1 MGHLMKNSPEVL
13 ILLFIV
19 ITFLQSGVDKII
31 DWKGQVG
38 WLKGHFEKT
47 FMGSMVPLSLGIIMI
62 AEVAAGVLAI
72 MGIYQLIVHDEVQ
85 MALYAALLAAVT
97 LLFLLF
103 GQRIAKDY
111 AGASTIVIYFIVV
124 VFGVWLLANRF

>member
-1 MGHLMKNSPEVL
+1 LLHIH

-72 MGIYQLIVHDEVQ
+72 MGIYQLIVQDEVQ

-111 AGASTIVIYFIVV
+111 VGASTIVIYFIVV
-124 VFGVWLLANRF
+124 IFGVWLLANRF